1 MRELKSKEE
10 NEDKNEF
17 EVEENIK
24 EFTTSLKDLFTM
36 VTMTSSI
43 LIGISIIVAF
53 CFAINNI
60 KIFIIL
66 FISLIICTI
75 ITIIKYYKFTVI
87 REVDNIKLSYGLFN
101 KNQVIPVKQIQSLII
116 VEGVIKKPLGY
127 FTLKVE
133 TLGYGKDKCK
143 STIICPI
150 AKRNVLN
157 KFIKDILPE
166 MNISYDLRT
175 SPGKALNGFLLFRLL
190 EELMVIGLIAIYV
203 PYGYFIFL
211 LIPILLIWHNLRFE
225 DNGLYY
231 GTDFV
236 VMRYRK
242 LNRKTVIIKRD
253 CIQSFEKQQNIFQK
267 RKAIARYK
275 VTIAGD
281 CLGKS
286 YKVGYM
292 SENNI
297 C

>member
-1 MRELKSKEE
+1 MIELKSKEE

-17 EVEENIK
+17 EIK
-24 EFTTSLKDLFTM
+24 EFTTSLKDLFM
-36 VTMTSSI
+36 MATMTSCI
-43 LIGISIIVAF
+43 LVGISIILAF
-53 CFAINNI
+53 GFAINNI

-66 FISLIICTI
+66 FISVIICTI

-101 KNQVIPVKQIQSLII
+101 KKEVTIPVKRIQSLII
-116 VEGVIKKPLGY
+116 VEGVIRKPLGY

-143 STIICPI
+143 STMICPI
-150 AKRNVLN
+150 AKRKVLN
-157 KFIKDILPE
+157 KFFEDILPE
-166 MNISYDLRT
+166 MNINYDLRT

-203 PYGYFIFL
+203 TYGYLIFL
-211 LIPILLIWHNLRFE
+211 LIPILLVWHNLRFE

-231 GTDFV
+231 GNDFV

-253 CIQSFEKQQNIFQK
+253 CIQSFEKQQTIFQK

-281 CLGKS
+281 SLGKS